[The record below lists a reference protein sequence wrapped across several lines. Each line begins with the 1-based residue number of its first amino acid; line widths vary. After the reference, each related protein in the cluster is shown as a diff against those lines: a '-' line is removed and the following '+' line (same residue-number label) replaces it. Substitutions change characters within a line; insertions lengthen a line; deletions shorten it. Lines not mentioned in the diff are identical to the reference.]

1 VRHTKGKNLKRR
13 LTNYENTM
21 LPLCID
27 LSGKRIIVFGGGSVA
42 ERKISQILETGE
54 DVKGGRVKVEV
65 YSLDFTSRIE
75 ELCEKGTI
83 QCFRCNLWDQNVEE
97 RIKGAFLII
106 ICTNDDAL
114 NDCIFNEAAKFEVL
128 INYSD
133 KGNAFMSSVLNKG
146 GILISISTGGK
157 GPALARYLKEKIA
170 SLIGDK
176 EEKMLY
182 IQKQLREDLKEKIKD
197 ERRRK
202 EILTCVLSD
211 SDCWGVLDDP
221 LEVAKE
227 RIFRIVEDKYV

>member
-1 VRHTKGKNLKRR
+1 
-13 LTNYENTM
+13 M
-21 LPLCID
+21 LPLYID
-27 LSGKRIIVFGGGSVA
+27 LSDKRILVFGGGSVA
-42 ERKISQILETGE
+42 ERKICQILETGE
-54 DVKGGRVKVEV
+54 DVKEGKVKVEV
-65 YSLDFTSRIE
+65 YSLDFTSRVE
-75 ELCEKGTI
+75 ELCEKRTI
-83 QCFRCNLWDQNVEE
+83 QCFRGNLWDQNVEE
-97 RIKGAFLII
+97 LLKGAFLIL
-106 ICTNDDAL
+106 ICTNDEAL
-114 NDCIFNEAAKFEVL
+114 NDYIFNEAAKFEVL
-128 INYSD
+128 INYRD

-146 GILISISTGGK
+146 GFLISISTGGK

-182 IQKQLREDLKEKIKD
+182 IQKQLREYLKERIND

-211 SDCWGVLDDP
+211 YDCWDVLDDP